1 MNTHK
6 NLLSLMVISAAL
18 ALSGCA
24 SSGKQAK
31 EAAAAKPAISG
42 NIPAGSPFSKL
53 AIGMSRK
60 QAHDLIGPPS
70 DEFTYSTG
78 KMWIPFYFGKD
89 MVRLED
95 LYKGQGRITYT
106 GAGVGGVNYRIDHIE
121 YDPTEDGYSDKK

>member
-31 EAAAAKPAISG
+31 EAAPAKPAITG

-60 QAHDLIGPPS
+60 QAHDLIGPPT

-106 GAGVGGVNYRIDHIE
+106 GAGIGGVNYTIDHIE
-121 YDPTEDGYSDKK
+121 YDPNEDGYSDKK